1 MEKDLANP
9 SVSLKIRQIEFRTH
23 AHNTESIEK
32 VKNSFLN
39 LIPKEVLQESFQ
51 INNCTG
57 AFSQKILDV
66 LIVLKIQK
74 SIKYVTAKIAENLSE
89 EDKILLKSSFEN
101 RLDEKLKFYFRL
113 DKQFLALGK
122 VKLAETNDVIQIT
135 IAIQNKSHSQIT
147 IENIKKYFI
156 DLNLL

>member
-1 MEKDLANP
+1 MEKSSPNP

-39 LIPKEVLQESFQ
+39 LIPKEILQENFQ
-51 INNCTG
+51 INICTG
-57 AFSQKILDV
+57 TFSQKILDI

-74 SIKYVTAKIAENLSE
+74 SIKYVIAKIAENLSKD
-89 EDKILLKSSFEN
+89 DKILLKTSIDN

-113 DKQFLALGK
+113 DKQSLALGK
-122 VKLAETNDVIQIT
+122 IKLANTNDVIQII
-135 IAIQNKSHSQIT
+135 IAIQNKSHSPIT
-147 IENIKKYFI
+147 SDNIKKYFM

>member
-1 MEKDLANP
+1 MENNLANP

-39 LIPKEVLQESFQ
+39 LIPKEILEESFQ
-51 INNCTG
+51 VNNCTG

-74 SIKYVTAKIAENLSE
+74 SIKYVAAKIAENLSD
-89 EDKILLKSSFEN
+89 EDKILLKSSFKN
-101 RLDEKLKFYFRL
+101 RIDEKLKFYFRI
-113 DKQFLALGK
+113 DKQFLSLGK
-122 VKLAETNDVIQIT
+122 VMLAKTNDVIQIT
-135 IAIQNKSHSQIT
+135 IAIQNKSHSQIK
-147 IENIKKYFI
+147 IDNIKKYFI
-156 DLNLL
+156 ALNLL

>member
-32 VKNSFLN
+32 VKKSFLN
-39 LIPKEVLQESFQ
+39 LIPEEILQESFQ

-74 SIKYVTAKIAENLSE
+74 SIKYVVGKMGEKLSKD
-89 EDKILLKSSFEN
+89 DKILLKFSFEN

-122 VKLAETNDVIQIT
+122 IKLAETNDVIQIT
-135 IAIQNKSHSQIT
+135 IAIQNKSHSHIT
-147 IENIKKYFI
+147 TDNIKKYFM

>member
-1 MEKDLANP
+1 MEKNLANP

-39 LIPKEVLQESFQ
+39 LIPKEILEESFQ
-51 INNCTG
+51 VNNCTG

-74 SIKYVTAKIAENLSE
+74 SIKYVAAKIAENLSD

-101 RLDEKLKFYFRL
+101 RIDEKLKFYFRI

-122 VKLAETNDVIQIT
+122 VMLAKTNDVIQIT
-135 IAIQNKSHSQIT
+135 IAIQNKSHSQIK
-147 IENIKKYFI
+147 IDNIKKYFI
-156 DLNLL
+156 ALNLL

>member
-1 MEKDLANP
+1 MEKNLANP

-39 LIPKEVLQESFQ
+39 LIPKEILEESFQ
-51 INNCTG
+51 VNNCTG

-74 SIKYVTAKIAENLSE
+74 SIKYVAAKIAENLSD

-101 RLDEKLKFYFRL
+101 RIDEKLKFYFRI
-113 DKQFLALGK
+113 DKQFLSLGK
-122 VKLAETNDVIQIT
+122 VMLAKTNDVIQIT
-135 IAIQNKSHSQIT
+135 IAIQNKSHSQIK
-147 IENIKKYFI
+147 IDNIKKYFI
-156 DLNLL
+156 ALNLL

>member
-1 MEKDLANP
+1 MEKIFTNP

-39 LIPKEVLQESFQ
+39 LIPKEILQENFQ
-51 INNCTG
+51 VNNCTG
-57 AFSQKILDV
+57 TFSQKILDV

-74 SIKYVTAKIAENLSE
+74 SIKYVVAKIAENMSE

-101 RLDEKLKFYFRL
+101 RIDEKLKVYFRL

-122 VKLAETNDVIQIT
+122 LKLAETNDVIQIT
-135 IAIQNKSHSQIT
+135 IAIQNKAHSHIT
-147 IENIKKYFI
+147 IDNIKKYFI

>member
-1 MEKDLANP
+1 MEKSLVNP

-23 AHNTESIEK
+23 THNTESIEK
-32 VKNSFLN
+32 VKNSFLY
-39 LIPKEVLQESFQ
+39 LIPEEILQESFQ
-51 INNCTG
+51 VNNCTG

-74 SIKYVTAKIAENLSE
+74 SIKYAIAKIAENLSK
-89 EDKILLKSSFEN
+89 EDKILLKSSIDN
-101 RLDEKLKFYFRL
+101 RLDEKMKFYFRI
-113 DKQFLALGK
+113 DKQSLALRK
-122 VKLAETNDVIQIT
+122 VKLANTNDVIQIT

-147 IENIKKYFI
+147 SDNIKKYFM

>member
-39 LIPKEVLQESFQ
+39 LIPEEILQESFQ

-74 SIKYVTAKIAENLSE
+74 SIKYVVEKIAEKLSK

-101 RLDEKLKFYFRL
+101 RLGEKLKFYFRL

-135 IAIQNKSHSQIT
+135 IAIQNKSHSHIAT
-147 IENIKKYFI
+147 DNIKKYFM

>member
-1 MEKDLANP
+1 MEKSLVNP

-32 VKNSFLN
+32 VKNSFLY
-39 LIPKEVLQESFQ
+39 LIPKEILQESFQ
-51 INNCTG
+51 VNNCTG
-57 AFSQKILDV
+57 TFSQKILDV

-74 SIKYVTAKIAENLSE
+74 SIKYVIAKIAENLSKD
-89 EDKILLKSSFEN
+89 DKILLKSSMDN
-101 RLDEKLKFYFRL
+101 RLDEKFKFYFRL
-113 DKQFLALGK
+113 DKQSLALGK
-122 VKLAETNDVIQIT
+122 VKLANTNDVIQIT

-147 IENIKKYFI
+147 SDNIKKYFM

>member
-1 MEKDLANP
+1 MENHLTNP
-9 SVSLKIRQIEFRTH
+9 FVSLKIRQIEFRTH

-32 VKNSFLN
+32 VTNSFLN
-39 LIPKEVLQESFQ
+39 LIPKEILHESIQ

-57 AFSQKILDV
+57 TFSQKILDI

-74 SIKYVTAKIAENLSE
+74 SIKYVITKIAENLSKK
-89 EDKILLKSSFEN
+89 DKTRLKSSFEN
-101 RLDEKLKFYFRL
+101 RLDDKLKFYFRL
-113 DKQFLALGK
+113 DKQFLTLGK
-122 VKLAETNDVIQIT
+122 VRLAETNDVIQIT

-147 IENIKKYFI
+147 TDNIKKYFM

>member
-1 MEKDLANP
+1 MEKNLANP

-39 LIPKEVLQESFQ
+39 LIPNEILQESFQ
-51 INNCTG
+51 VNNCTG

-74 SIKYVTAKIAENLSE
+74 SIKYVITKISENLSMA
-89 EDKILLKSSFEN
+89 DKILLKSSFEN
-101 RLDEKLKFYFRL
+101 RIDEKFKFYFRL

-122 VKLAETNDVIQIT
+122 VKLSETNDVIQIT

-147 IENIKKYFI
+147 IDNIKKYFI